1 MKIFLSPSDQT
12 YNKYSGVST
21 NESTQCVKIA
31 KAAKKYL
38 DINGY
43 TTKVGDVKDGITG
56 RVKESN
62 SWGADVHVC
71 IHTNAGGGDGTLV
84 LCYRGNTN
92 NKYVKNVYLNVAS
105 VSPGKDDGIRV
116 NTGLYEINHTDALC
130 VYVECEFHDD
140 KTLAKWIN
148 KNTDKLGKAIAKG
161 ICAADGKTFK
171 TTESS
176 ASSGSGAIYKV
187 QCGAF
192 SKSANATALGKKLN
206 ASGFSVYIYCDSDG
220 LYKVQCGAYSRKA
233 NAEAQVK
240 KLKSKGFDA
249 FYYKE

>member
-12 YNKYSGVST
+12 YNKYTGVST

-43 TTKVGDVKDGITG
+43 TTKVGDVKDGIKG

-84 LCYRGNTN
+84 MCYKGRTK
-92 NKYVKNVYLNVAS
+92 NKYVKNVYVNVAA
-105 VSPGKDDGIRV
+105 VSPGKDDGIKV
-116 NTGLYEINHTDALC
+116 NTGLYEINHTKALC

-140 KTLAKWIN
+140 KTLAKWIR
-148 KNTDKLGKAIAKG
+148 KNSDKLGKAIAQG
-161 ICAADGKTFK
+161 FCAADGKNFK
-171 TTESS
+171 TGESS
-176 ASSGSGAIYKV
+176 VSSGGTVYKV

-206 ASGFSVYIYCDSDG
+206 ANGFSVYIYRSSDG
-220 LYKVQCGAYSRKA
+220 LYKVQTGAYSKKS
-233 NAEAQVK
+233 NAESQVK
-240 KLKSKGFDA
+240 KLKAKGFDA
-249 FYYKE
+249 YYYKS

>member
-12 YNKYSGVST
+12 YNKYKGVST

-38 DINGY
+38 DNNGY
-43 TTKVGDVKDGITG
+43 TTKIGDVKDGIKG

-62 SWGADVHVC
+62 AWGADIHVC

-84 LCYRGNTN
+84 MCYKGNTK
-92 NKYVKNVYLNVAS
+92 NKYVKNVYVNVAA
-105 VSPGKDDGIRV
+105 VSPGKDDGVKV
-116 NTGLYEINHTDALC
+116 NTGLYEINNTKALC

-140 KTLAKWIN
+140 KTLAKWIT
-148 KNTDKLGKAIAKG
+148 KNTDKVGKAIAQG
-161 ICAADGKTFK
+161 FCAADGKPFK
-171 TTESS
+171 TSENSV
-176 ASSGSGAIYKV
+176 SSGGTLYKV

-206 ASGFSVYIYCDSDG
+206 ANGFSVYIYSDSDG
-220 LYKVQCGAYSRKA
+220 LYKVQSGAYSKKA
-233 NAEAQVK
+233 NAESQVK
-240 KLKSKGFDA
+240 KLKAKGFDA
-249 FYYKE
+249 YYYKS

>member
-12 YNKYSGVST
+12 YNKYSGAGT
-21 NESTQCVKIA
+21 NESAQCVKIA

-43 TTKVGDVKDGITG
+43 TTKIGDVKDGIKG

-62 SWGADVHVC
+62 SWRADVHIC

-84 LCYRGNTN
+84 MCYKGNTK
-92 NKYVKNVYLNVAS
+92 NKYVKNVYVNVAA
-105 VSPGKDDGIRV
+105 VSPGKDDGIKV

-140 KTLAKWIN
+140 KSLAKWIT

-171 TTESS
+171 TSESS
-176 ASSGSGAIYKV
+176 VSSSGTLYKV

-206 ASGFSVYIYCDSDG
+206 AGGFSVYIYRDSDG
-220 LYKVQCGAYSRKA
+220 LYKVQSGAYSKKA
-233 NAEAQVK
+233 NAESQVK
-240 KLKSKGFDA
+240 KLKAKGFDA
-249 FYYKE
+249 YYYK